1 MINGS
6 VNIVKSSISLWRLN
20 VVLRETISQF
30 LCCFCLFGFLF
41 CFVTSEAVVVF
52 GGGRYLKIRLLV
64 FMLRCL
70 LDSSGRYIAKGKC
83 LPLGVW
89 PGMEM

>member
-1 MINGS
+1 MWS
-6 VNIVKSSISLWRLN
+6 SEKPLVSFYIVF
-20 VVLRETISQF
+20 VCVF
-30 LCCFCLFGFLF
+30 LFCFWVF